1 MMIKYLPG
9 LASLF
14 CYSIFGLITKDL
26 YKYSID
32 GHVMFFYI
40 SIFSFLYFLS
50 NALIQNKFNLVE
62 TFKADKKDILL
73 SILCVGL
80 LGIFVCDITSIL
92 SFKYIDTG
100 VQRAVT
106 FSSAVYIIMM
116 EVLFYKRKIDTPTLV
131 LSIGMII
138 SLLLIAGNINFSSG
152 LKYSLLGLLF
162 AFISAF
168 SYAIYSLIIEKHPV
182 KISNAKVWTYAYIMS
197 IICSFICIVLTGK
210 LDQMDVF
217 HNKTV
222 IIEIILSSII
232 CSGLAGDF
240 MLRSI
245 KSIGGVKTNAIL
257 ATVPISTLVIGF
269 FCLGETI
276 TMWQFLGF
284 VMLIITTIKIK

>member
-1 MMIKYLPG
+1 MMVKYLPG

-26 YKYSID
+26 YKYNID
-32 GHVMFFYI
+32 GYVMFFYI
-40 SIFSFLYFLS
+40 SVFSFLYFLS
-50 NALIQNKFNLVE
+50 NALVQNKFDLVK
-62 TFKADKKDILL
+62 TLKADKKDILSSML
-73 SILCVGL
+73 NVGF

-106 FSSAVYIIMM
+106 FSSAVYMIIM
-116 EVLFYKRKIDTPTLV
+116 EVLFYKRKIDTQTLV

-138 SLLLIAGNINFSSG
+138 SLLLIAGNINFHSG
-152 LKYSLLGLLF
+152 FKYSLLGLFF

-168 SYAIYSLIIEKHPV
+168 SYAIYSLIIDKNPI
-182 KISNAKVWTYAYIMS
+182 KISNAKVWVYAYIMS
-197 IICSFICIVLTGK
+197 IICSFICVVLTGK
-210 LDQMDVF
+210 LDQMNIF
-217 HNKTV
+217 YNKTV
-222 IIEIILSSII
+222 VIEIILSSII

-257 ATVPISTLVIGF
+257 AIVPVSTLIIGF

-276 TMWQFLGF
+276 TMWQFFGF
-284 VMLIITTIKIK
+284 VILVITTIKIK